1 MPRLP
6 VVRPTTIFKTVIPT
20 AAITELPATLR
31 FSARIASEPYSGVD
45 ATGTPHMSA
54 LSPKIATHSPLFA
67 TNSYAKATVA

>member
-1 MPRLP
+1 
-6 VVRPTTIFKTVIPT
+6 
-20 AAITELPATLR
+20 LPATLR